1 VRILRIAA
9 LALFVSRASALAQ
22 TEGIA
27 EFRGTVHTDKG
38 QTIPSQG
45 RVYMSK
51 SAVRVE
57 WETDLREVAKE
68 RKDSG
73 KASGMPE
80 QFKMVMIQK
89 LAQPD
94 RIYIVNDGRKTYAV
108 EATGTRRAK
117 PGPERTW
124 KVQRLGR
131 DTVAGFACEKALLTA
146 QDGDQT
152 EVCIT
157 AELMPSTAWLTAWN
171 RREEQA
177 TPLKAL
183 KDAGLSGFPV
193 RWIFRHQGSKDTSSS
208 VELVRFDRKS
218 VSASLF
224 EIPAGYRKVDSMM
237 ETMAMTPEQEKAMQ
251 EARKRMQE
259 ALDRMTPEQRK
270 HYEELIRQ
278 QGGAAVAPTPHS
290 R

>member
-1 VRILRIAA
+1 VRILRIAT
-9 LALFVSRASALAQ
+9 LAFLVCGSSVLAQ

-45 RVYMSK
+45 KVYMSK

-57 WETDLREVAKE
+57 WETDLREVAKD

-73 KASGMPE
+73 AAGLPQE
-80 QFKMVMIQK
+80 FRMVMIQK
-89 LAQPD
+89 LAEPD
-94 RIYIVNDGRKTYAV
+94 RIYIVNDGRKSYAV
-108 EATGTRRAK
+108 ESTHTERSQTRTAR
-117 PGPERTW
+117 RW
-124 KVQRLGR
+124 KVQKLGR

-146 QDGDQT
+146 EDGDQT
-152 EVCIT
+152 EVCVT
-157 AELMPSTAWLTAWN
+157 TELAPSNAWLTAWN

-177 TPLKAL
+177 SPLKAL

-193 RWIFRHQGSKDTSSS
+193 RWIFRNRGSKDISSS

-224 EIPAGYRKVDSMM
+224 EIPPGYRKVDSMM
-237 ETMAMTPEQEKAMQ
+237 ETMAMTPEQEKALQ
-251 EARKRMQE
+251 DARKRMQE
-259 ALDRMTPEQRK
+259 ALDKMTPEQRK
-270 HYEELIRQ
+270 QYEELMRQ
-278 QGGAAVAPTPHS
+278 QGGALAPTPRS

>member
-9 LALFVSRASALAQ
+9 LALLVSRASAFAQ

-27 EFRGTVHTDKG
+27 EFRGTVHTDKN

-45 RVYMSK
+45 KVYLSK
-51 SAVRVE
+51 AAVRVE
-57 WETDLREVAKE
+57 WETDLREVAKD
-68 RKDSG
+68 RKESG
-73 KASGMPE
+73 KSSGMPE
-80 QFKMVMIQK
+80 QFRMVMIQK
-89 LAQPD
+89 LAEPD
-94 RIYIVNDGRKTYAV
+94 HIYIVNDVRKTYAV
-108 EATGTRRAK
+108 ETTGTKREK
-117 PGPERTW
+117 TTPERTW

-131 DTVAGFACEKALLTA
+131 DTVAGFSCEKALLTA

-157 AELMPSTAWLTAWN
+157 SELSPSSAWLTAWN

-177 TPLKAL
+177 SPLKAL

-193 RWIFRHQGSKDTSSS
+193 RWIFRHKGSKDTSSS

-218 VSASLF
+218 VSASFF
-224 EIPAGYRKVDSMM
+224 EIPPGYRKVDSAM
-237 ETMAMTPEQEKAMQ
+237 ETYAMTPEQEKAMQ
-251 EARKRMQE
+251 DARKRMQE
-259 ALDRMTPEQRK
+259 ALDKMTPEQRK
-270 HYEELIRQ
+270 QYEELMRQ
-278 QGGAAVAPTPHS
+278 QGGALAPTPPS